1 MEEVNIEKKSK
12 KTNSSLSI
20 LLNGI
25 FNENPTFRML
35 LGMCPT
41 LAITTKLSNSL
52 GMGLSVLFV
61 LVFSNLFIS
70 LIRKIVPSD
79 IRIPVYIVIIATLV
93 TVVSLLLQAFLPDL
107 NKSLGAFV
115 ALIVVNC
122 IILGRAEAFAS
133 KNKPLPSILDAIGM
147 ALGFTLAISIIAII
161 REFLSSG
168 TITVWGNLII
178 DCTGFYTFLNIEP
191 SQVFTRNI
199 GAFLILGLLIGII
212 TSVSMQIKKK
222 KASKQEEAKL

>member
-1 MEEVNIEKKSK
+1 MEVQNIDQKEK
-12 KTNSSLSI
+12 NSSKSISI

-93 TVVSLLLQAFLPDL
+93 TIVSLLLQAFLPEI

-133 KNKPLPSILDAIGM
+133 KNGPLSSVLDAIGM
-147 ALGFTLAISIIAII
+147 AVGFTLAISLIAVI
-161 REFLSSG
+161 REILASG
-168 TITVWGNLII
+168 TITIWGSLVI
-178 DCTGFYTFLNIEP
+178 DCSGIYTFLGIEP
-191 SQVFTRNI
+191 SALYAKNV

-212 TSVSMQIKKK
+212 TSVSIQIKKNKSK
-222 KASKQEEAKL
+222 KLQGVNK

>member
-1 MEEVNIEKKSK
+1 MEVSNIEKKKKHSSK
-12 KTNSSLSI
+12 NLSI

-25 FNENPTFRML
+25 VTENPTFRML

-93 TVVSLLLQAFLPDL
+93 TIVSLLLQAFLPEI

-133 KNKPLPSILDAIGM
+133 KNGPFASVLDAIGM
-147 ALGFTLAISIIAII
+147 ALGFTFAISVIAII
-161 REFLSSG
+161 REMLASG
-168 TITVWGNLII
+168 TITVWGDLVI
-178 DCTGFYTFLNIEP
+178 DCSKIYELLNIEP
-191 SQVFTRNI
+191 SAIFTKNI

-212 TSVSMQIKKK
+212 TSVSIQLRKKRAK
-222 KASKQEEAKL
+222 RLEEVNK